1 LYPVQKHSDRV
12 SIYAIAD
19 INVREITSRNNKHIN
34 FGELKFPLQV
44 EDVKIF
50 ENLNDDISVNVFGP
64 NDIVLLYKIRETI
77 AH

>member
-1 LYPVQKHSDRV
+1 V

>member
-1 LYPVQKHSDRV
+1 V

-19 INVREITSRNNKHIN
+19 INVREITLRNNKHIN

-50 ENLNDDISVNVFGP
+50 ENLNDDISVNVFRF
-64 NDIVLLYKIRETI
+64 IVQN
-77 AH
+77 